1 MFTGIIE
8 TRGVIRAVDDESS
21 GRRLTIE
28 APTIADTLQPGQ
40 SVAVDGACLT
50 VESRDESTFSVF
62 LAAETIDRTT
72 FGTSIPDTTVNL
84 ERAMP
89 ADGRFDGHLVQ
100 GHVDGIA
107 VVRDVE
113 RRGED
118 WWYEFE
124 VPASLARYV
133 VEKGSIALDGISLTV
148 AASEDRIFAVTIIP
162 TTYAETTIGDRSPGD
177 RVHVEVDV
185 IAKYVESLQ
194 STRDNG

>member
-8 TRGVIRAVDDESS
+8 ARGVIRTVDDESS

-50 VESRDESTFSVF
+50 VESRDESVFSVF
-62 LAAETIDRTT
+62 IAAETIDRTT
-72 FGTSIPDTTVNL
+72 FGTIPPDTAVNL

-100 GHVDGIA
+100 GHVDGTA
-107 VVRDVE
+107 VIRDVE

-124 VPASLARYV
+124 VPASLAHYV

-148 AASEDRIFAVTIIP
+148 AASEDRLFAVTIIP
-162 TTYAETTIGDRSPGD
+162 TTHAETTIGDRSPGD

-185 IAKYVESLQ
+185 IAKYVESLL
-194 STRDNG
+194 STRDDG